1 MNDVADARRALLLL
15 DLTDLGDRATA
26 ADTDRLCER
35 AVGPAGSVAAVC
47 LWPRWVA
54 RAVERL
60 DRSGVRIATVVNF
73 PDGGD
78 DIGAVVA
85 ETAQALDDGA
95 DEVDMVLPYRSFAA
109 GRVVI
114 AASMIDAVR
123 AEVAAPQRL
132 KVILETGELAHLDA
146 VRAAAR
152 LAIDHGADF
161 VKSSTG
167 KTTVSATRGAVEAM
181 LHEIVASGRPVGIK
195 PSGGIRTLDDARG
208 FLHLADTI
216 MGDQWASPTTFRFGA
231 SGLLDVLEAI
241 IAGTDGSSAVEA
253 RTVESRTAE
262 TRPDDSRAV
271 ETY

>member
-1 MNDVADARRALLLL
+1 MNDVAHARRALLLL
-15 DLTDLGDRATA
+15 DLTDLGDCTTD

-60 DRSGVRIATVVNF
+60 DGSGVRIATVVNF
-73 PDGGD
+73 PGGGD

-85 ETAQALDDGA
+85 EVAQALADGA
-95 DEVDMVLPYRSFAA
+95 DEIDMVLPHRSFAA
-109 GRVVI
+109 GRVDV
-114 AASMIDAVR
+114 AAAMIDAVR
-123 AEVAAPQRL
+123 VEVAAAQRL
-132 KVILETGELAHLDA
+132 KVILETGELVHLDV
-146 VRAAAR
+146 VRAATR

-167 KTTVSATRGAVEAM
+167 KTAVSATRSAVEAM
-181 LHEIVASGRPVGIK
+181 LHEIAASGRPVGIK

-208 FLHLADTI
+208 FLDLADAI

-231 SGLLDVLEAI
+231 SGLLDVLAAI
-241 IAGTDGSSAVEA
+241 IAGTD
-253 RTVESRTAE
+253 ESRAAE
-262 TRPDDSRAV
+262 SRADESRPV
-271 ETY
+271 DPY